1 MDEPILKSYRV
12 LEFDKIIEKLKAM
25 MSSELAV
32 KYADE
37 VKISMD
43 KIEVVQRLKE
53 TTEAVDYIIKRG
65 EPPLFGIYE
74 MSGYMKRLEIGGY
87 LTAGQL
93 IKVGDFLRVSR
104 YLKTYLAPDDSDLQ
118 SEILVNYADGL
129 VAFKK
134 IEDTIADA
142 IISENEIADS
152 ASQKLSSIRR
162 QIAKKKDSIRER
174 LSSIIYSGSE
184 YLQDAIVTIREG
196 RYVIPVKNEHKSKVK
211 GIVHDVSSSKQTVYI
226 EPLAVVN
233 INNELRSLEVEER
246 EEIERI
252 LQEISKKVDDVR
264 HEILLNQDLLRD
276 IDFIFA
282 KGKLSLEYDGRKPII
297 NDRGY
302 VNLKSA
308 RHPLLDKKKVVPI
321 NISLGGEFTS
331 LIITGPNTGGKTV
344 SIKTLGLL
352 TLMAQYGLHI
362 PTMEDSEIAI
372 FDKVLADIG
381 DEQSIEQSLSTFSS
395 HMVNIVEI
403 LKEIT
408 PKSLVI
414 FDELGAGTDPT
425 EGAALARSIMDFMLR
440 RKIRCI
446 STTHYN
452 QLKLY
457 ALSTDGVQNA
467 SMEFNVDTLSPTYK
481 LLIGVPGKSNAFEI
495 SRKLGLPDIIIR
507 DAKKMI
513 SEDNI
518 EFEEVLSSIEKDRT
532 RIEEYKQAAEI
543 ESLEYKK
550 KNEKLKKEIEKLNQ
564 EREKVLEKARE
575 EANRLVLTTRENME
589 LVINELSELR
599 EQMNSAQARKLQE
612 AQDLYRESF
621 KSAQKK
627 NEFVLEKADE
637 VIGELKVGETVR
649 ATSLNS
655 EGVVLE
661 LPDSKNQVLVQMG
674 MLKMKLPLETLIKTN
689 VEKEVQKTK
698 TRNIIDK
705 KSKYIK
711 TEIDIRGNNFEDA
724 RVIVDK
730 YIDDAYLSGI
740 KEIRIIHGKGTGVLR
755 EKIRD
760 YLRKNKYVKHY
771 EDAPSNQGGYGATV
785 VEFKN

>member
-1 MDEPILKSYRV
+1 MDEPVIKSYRV
-12 LEFDKIIEKLKAM
+12 LEFDKILDRLKNM
-25 MSSELAV
+25 MSSELA
-32 KYADE
+32 KDYADT
-37 VKISMD
+37 VSVSID
-43 KIEVVQRLKE
+43 KLEIIARQKE
-53 TTEAVDYIIKRG
+53 TSEAVDYIIKKG
-65 EPPLFGIYE
+65 EPPLFGIYDLS
-74 MSGYMKRLEIGGY
+74 MYMKRLEIGGY

-93 IKVGDFLRVSR
+93 MKVGDFLRVSR
-104 YLKTYLAPDDSDLQ
+104 YLKNYLKSEDSDLP
-118 SEILVNYADGL
+118 SEILNNYSDGL
-129 VAFKK
+129 ATNKR
-134 IEDTIADA
+134 IEDIIEAA
-142 IISENEIADS
+142 IISEDEIADS
-152 ASQKLSSIRR
+152 ASSKLSNIRR
-162 QIAKKKDSIRER
+162 QMVKKKESIRDK
-174 LSSIIYSGSE
+174 LNQMINSGSE
-184 YLQDAIVTIREG
+184 YLQDSIVTIREG
-196 RYVIPVKNEHKSKVK
+196 RYVIPVKNVHKSKVK
-211 GIVHDVSSSKQTVYI
+211 GIVHDMSSSGQTVYV

-233 INNELRSLEVEER
+233 INNELRTLESEER

-252 LQEISKKVDDVR
+252 LKEISAKVDEIR
-264 HEILLNQDLLRD
+264 HDILFNQDLLRD

-282 KGKLSLEYDGRKPII
+282 KAKLSLEQDARAPKI

-302 VNLKSA
+302 VNLISA
-308 RHPLLDKKKVVPI
+308 RHPLLDPKKVVPI
-321 NISLGGEFTS
+321 NIHLGNDFTS

-352 TLMAQYGLHI
+352 TLMAQFGLHI
-362 PTMEDSEIAI
+362 STADNSEIAV

-457 ALSTDGVQNA
+457 ALSTEGVQNA

-481 LLIGVPGKSNAFEI
+481 LLIGIPGKSNAFEI
-495 SRKLGLPDIIIR
+495 SKKLGLPDIIIQ

-513 SEDNI
+513 SNDNI
-518 EFEEVLSSIEKDRT
+518 EFEEVLSNIEKDRT
-532 RIEEYKQAAEI
+532 KIEEYKQQAEA

-550 KNEKLKKEIEKLNQ
+550 KNEQLKREFDKLNQ
-564 EREKVLEKARE
+564 EKEKVLEKARD
-575 EANRLVLTTRENME
+575 EANRIILNTRENME
-589 LVINELSELR
+589 LVMSELSELR
-599 EQMNSAQARKLQE
+599 EQLTSDQARKLQQ
-612 AQDLYRESF
+612 AQDLYRESI
-621 KSAQKK
+621 KKAQKK
-627 NEFVLEKADE
+627 QEFVLEEAE
-637 VIGELKVGETVR
+637 EIIGELKVGETVR
-649 ATSLNS
+649 ATTLNS
-655 EGVVLE
+655 EGIVLE

-674 MLKMKLPLETLIKTN
+674 MLKMKLPLESLVRVKSDTI
-689 VEKEVQKTK
+689 VQKNK
-698 TRNIIDK
+698 TRKIIDN
-705 KSKYIK
+705 KSKFIK
-711 TEIDIRGNNFEDA
+711 TEIDVRGNNFEEA
-724 RVIVDK
+724 RVLIDK

-740 KEIRIIHGKGTGVLR
+740 KEVRIIHGKGTGVLR
-755 EKIRD
+755 EKIRE

-771 EDAPSNQGGYGATV
+771 EDAPANQGGYGATV

>member
-43 KIEVVQRLKE
+43 KIEVMQRLKE

-74 MSGYMKRLEIGGY
+74 MSVYMKRLEIGGY

-129 VAFKK
+129 MAFKK
-134 IEDTIADA
+134 IEDTISDA

-162 QIAKKKDSIRER
+162 QISKKKDSIRER
-174 LSSIIYSGSE
+174 LSSMISSGSE

-252 LQEISKKVDDVR
+252 LQEISSRVDDVR
-264 HEILLNQDLLRD
+264 HEILLNQDLLRE

-297 NDRGY
+297 NDKGY

-321 NISLGGEFTS
+321 DISLGGEFTS

-362 PTMEDSEIAI
+362 PTMENSEIAI

-649 ATSLNS
+649 STSLNS

-661 LPDSKNQVLVQMG
+661 LPDSKNQVLLQMG
-674 MLKMKLPLETLIKTN
+674 MLKMKLPLDTLIRTN
-689 VEKEVQKTK
+689 AEKEVQKTK

-711 TEIDIRGNNFEDA
+711 SEIDIRGNNFEDA

-771 EDAPSNQGGYGATV
+771 EDAPNNQGGYGATV

>member
-321 NISLGGEFTS
+321 NISLGREFTS

-760 YLRKNKYVKHY
+760 YLRKNKCVKHY

>member
-43 KIEVVQRLKE
+43 KIEVMQRLKE

-129 VAFKK
+129 MAFKK
-134 IEDTIADA
+134 IEDTISDA

-162 QIAKKKDSIRER
+162 QISKKKDSIRER
-174 LSSIIYSGSE
+174 LSSMISSGSE

-252 LQEISKKVDDVR
+252 LQEISSRVDDVR
-264 HEILLNQDLLRD
+264 HEILLNQDLLRE

-297 NDRGY
+297 NDKGY

-321 NISLGGEFTS
+321 DISLGGEFTS

-362 PTMEDSEIAI
+362 PTMENSEIAI

-649 ATSLNS
+649 STSLNS

-661 LPDSKNQVLVQMG
+661 LPDSKNQVLLQMG
-674 MLKMKLPLETLIKTN
+674 MLKMKLPLDTLIRTN
-689 VEKEVQKTK
+689 AEKEVQKTK

-711 TEIDIRGNNFEDA
+711 SEIDIRGNNFEDA

-771 EDAPSNQGGYGATV
+771 EDAPNNQGGYGATV

>member
-43 KIEVVQRLKE
+43 KIEVMQRLKE

-104 YLKTYLAPDDSDLQ
+104 YLKTYLAHDDSDLQ
-118 SEILVNYADGL
+118 SEILVNYSDGL
-129 VAFKK
+129 MAFKK
-134 IEDTIADA
+134 IEDTISDA

-174 LSSIIYSGSE
+174 LSSMISSGSE

-627 NEFVLEKADE
+627 NEFVLEKANE

>member
-104 YLKTYLAPDDSDLQ
+104 YLKTYLAHDDSDLQ
-118 SEILVNYADGL
+118 SEILVNYSDGL
-129 VAFKK
+129 MAFKK
-134 IEDTIADA
+134 IEDTISNA

-174 LSSIIYSGSE
+174 LSSMISSGSE

-599 EQMNSAQARKLQE
+599 EQMNSAQARKLQ
-612 AQDLYRESF
+612 
-621 KSAQKK
+621 
-627 NEFVLEKADE
+627 
-637 VIGELKVGETVR
+637 GC
-649 ATSLNS
+649 
-655 EGVVLE
+655 
-661 LPDSKNQVLVQMG
+661 
-674 MLKMKLPLETLIKTN
+674 
-689 VEKEVQKTK
+689 
-698 TRNIIDK
+698 
-705 KSKYIK
+705 
-711 TEIDIRGNNFEDA
+711 
-724 RVIVDK
+724 
-730 YIDDAYLSGI
+730 
-740 KEIRIIHGKGTGVLR
+740 
-755 EKIRD
+755 
-760 YLRKNKYVKHY
+760 
-771 EDAPSNQGGYGATV
+771 
-785 VEFKN
+785 

>member
-104 YLKTYLAPDDSDLQ
+104 YLKTYLAHDDSDLQ
-118 SEILVNYADGL
+118 SEILVNYSDGL
-129 VAFKK
+129 MAFKK
-134 IEDTIADA
+134 IEDTISDA

-689 VEKEVQKTK
+689 AEKEVQKTK

>member
-12 LEFDKIIEKLKAM
+12 LEFDKMIEKLKSM
-25 MSSELAV
+25 MSSELAIE
-32 KYADE
+32 YADE
-37 VKISMD
+37 IKISLD

-65 EPPLFGIYE
+65 EPPLFGIYD
-74 MSGYMKRLEIGGY
+74 MSSYMKRLEIGGY

-104 YLKTYLAPDDSDLQ
+104 YLKNYLAPDESDLQ
-118 SEILVNYADGL
+118 SEILVNYSEGL
-129 VAFKK
+129 MAFKK
-134 IEDTIADA
+134 IEDTISDA
-142 IISENEIADS
+142 IISENEISDS
-152 ASQKLSSIRR
+152 ASQKLASIRR
-162 QIAKKKDSIRER
+162 QISKKKDSIRER
-174 LSSIIYSGSE
+174 LSSMISSGSE

-211 GIVHDVSSSKQTVYI
+211 GIVHDMSSSKQTVYI

-233 INNELRSLEVEER
+233 INNELRGLELEER

-252 LQEISKKVDDVR
+252 LQEISSRVDDVR
-264 HEILLNQDLLRD
+264 HEILLNQVLLRD

-282 KGKLSLEYDGRKPII
+282 KGKLSLDYDGRKPII
-297 NDRGY
+297 NDLGY

-321 NISLGGEFTS
+321 DINLGKDFTS

-362 PTMEDSEIAI
+362 PATEDSEIAI

-395 HMVNIVEI
+395 HMINIVEI
-403 LKEIT
+403 LKDIT

-457 ALSTDGVQNA
+457 ALSTEGVQNA
-467 SMEFNVDTLSPTYK
+467 TMEFNVDTLSPTYK

-495 SRKLGLPDIIIR
+495 SKKLGLPDIIIR

-513 SEDNI
+513 SDENI

-532 RIEEYKQAAEI
+532 RIEEYKQAAEA

-550 KNEKLKKEIEKLNQ
+550 KNDQLKKEIEKLNQ

-575 EANRLVLTTRENME
+575 EANRLVLSTRENME
-589 LVINELSELR
+589 LVVNELSELR
-599 EQMNSAQARKLQE
+599 EQMSSAQARKLQE

-627 NEFVLEKADE
+627 SEFVLEKAE
-637 VIGELKVGETVR
+637 EIIGELKVGETVR

-655 EGVVLE
+655 EGIVLE

-674 MLKMKLPLETLIKTN
+674 MLKMKLPLETLVRTN
-689 VEKEVQKTK
+689 AEKEVQKTK
-698 TRNIIDK
+698 TRKIIDN

-724 RVIVDK
+724 RVIIDK

-755 EKIRD
+755 EKIRN

-771 EDAPSNQGGYGATV
+771 EDAPANQGGYGATV

>member
-104 YLKTYLAPDDSDLQ
+104 YLKTYLAHDDSDLQ
-118 SEILVNYADGL
+118 SEILVNYSDGL
-129 VAFKK
+129 MAFKK
-134 IEDTIADA
+134 IEDTISDA

-174 LSSIIYSGSE
+174 LSSMISSGSE

-627 NEFVLEKADE
+627 NEFVLEKANE

>member
-43 KIEVVQRLKE
+43 KIEVMQRLKE

-129 VAFKK
+129 MAFKK
-134 IEDTIADA
+134 IEDTISDA

-162 QIAKKKDSIRER
+162 QISKKKDSIRER
-174 LSSIIYSGSE
+174 LSSMISSGSE

-252 LQEISKKVDDVR
+252 LQEISSRVDDVR
-264 HEILLNQDLLRD
+264 HEILLNQDLLRE

-297 NDRGY
+297 NDKGY

-321 NISLGGEFTS
+321 DISLGGEFTS

-362 PTMEDSEIAI
+362 PTMENSEIAI

-649 ATSLNS
+649 STSLNS

-661 LPDSKNQVLVQMG
+661 LPDSKNQVLLQMG
-674 MLKMKLPLETLIKTN
+674 MLKMKLPLDTLIRTN
-689 VEKEVQKTK
+689 AEKEVQKTK

-711 TEIDIRGNNFEDA
+711 SEIDIRGNNFEDA

-760 YLRKNKYVKHY
+760 YLRKTN
-771 EDAPSNQGGYGATV
+771 T
-785 VEFKN
+785 

>member
-43 KIEVVQRLKE
+43 KIEVMQRLKE

-129 VAFKK
+129 MAFKK
-134 IEDTIADA
+134 IEDTISDV

-162 QIAKKKDSIRER
+162 QISKKKDSIRER
-174 LSSIIYSGSE
+174 LSSMISSGSE

-661 LPDSKNQVLVQMG
+661 LPDSKNQVLLQMG
-674 MLKMKLPLETLIKTN
+674 MLKMKLPLDTLIRTN
-689 VEKEVQKTK
+689 AEKEVQKTK

-711 TEIDIRGNNFEDA
+711 SEIDIRGNNFEDA

>member
-1 MDEPILKSYRV
+1 M
-12 LEFDKIIEKLKAM
+12 
-25 MSSELAV
+25 
-32 KYADE
+32 
-37 VKISMD
+37 
-43 KIEVVQRLKE
+43 
-53 TTEAVDYIIKRG
+53 
-65 EPPLFGIYE
+65 
-74 MSGYMKRLEIGGY
+74 
-87 LTAGQL
+87 
-93 IKVGDFLRVSR
+93 
-104 YLKTYLAPDDSDLQ
+104 
-118 SEILVNYADGL
+118 
-129 VAFKK
+129 
-134 IEDTIADA
+134 
-142 IISENEIADS
+142 
-152 ASQKLSSIRR
+152 
-162 QIAKKKDSIRER
+162 
-174 LSSIIYSGSE
+174 
-184 YLQDAIVTIREG
+184 
-196 RYVIPVKNEHKSKVK
+196 
-211 GIVHDVSSSKQTVYI
+211 
-226 EPLAVVN
+226 
-233 INNELRSLEVEER
+233 
-246 EEIERI
+246 
-252 LQEISKKVDDVR
+252 
-264 HEILLNQDLLRD
+264 
-276 IDFIFA
+276 
-282 KGKLSLEYDGRKPII
+282 
-297 NDRGY
+297 
-302 VNLKSA
+302 
-308 RHPLLDKKKVVPI
+308 DKKKVVPI
-321 NISLGGEFTS
+321 DISLGGEFTS

-362 PTMEDSEIAI
+362 PTMENSEIAI

-649 ATSLNS
+649 STSLNS

-661 LPDSKNQVLVQMG
+661 LPDSKNQVLLQMG
-674 MLKMKLPLETLIKTN
+674 MLKMKLPLDTLIRTN
-689 VEKEVQKTK
+689 AEKEVQKTK

-711 TEIDIRGNNFEDA
+711 SEIDIRGNNFEDA

-760 YLRKNKYVKHY
+760 YLRK
-771 EDAPSNQGGYGATV
+771 
-785 VEFKN
+785 KNT

>member
-104 YLKTYLAPDDSDLQ
+104 YLKTYLAHDDSDLQ
-118 SEILVNYADGL
+118 SEILVNYSDGL
-129 VAFKK
+129 MAFKK
-134 IEDTIADA
+134 IEDTISNA

-174 LSSIIYSGSE
+174 LSSMISSGSE